1 MRVNAARLGAAAA
14 VLCVLALAPAAS
26 RATTTVPDIKEL
38 VRRYGLAMHY
48 DKIANLRSVT
58 RISSGFI
65 GNRIVTYTTMAK
77 APDKMLEI
85 ITVGGT
91 DERTS
96 IGFDG
101 TTAWV
106 QGPSGAVSVLDGAAS
121 RFIEGMAFG
130 LVGDPRTT
138 KATAGETTMNGVDY
152 FVISIRDASG
162 FGRDIMVDEKTYLP
176 IYWRVAVGNW
186 SHLFEVGPLDT
197 GPLGEYYPRIVQTIN
212 SDGSIGTPSSVTSV
226 DDNVSLPD
234 SMFAPPGQ

>member
-1 MRVNAARLGAAAA
+1 VRVNAARLGAAAA
-14 VLCVLALAPAAS
+14 VICVLALAPAAS
-26 RATTTVPDIKEL
+26 RATTSAPDIKEL

-48 DKIANLRSVT
+48 DKVANLRSVT
-58 RISSGFI
+58 RTSSGFI
-65 GNRIVTYTTMAK
+65 GNRVVTYTTMAK

-85 ITVGGT
+85 ITVDGS
-91 DERTS
+91 DERIS

-106 QGPSGAVSVLDGAAS
+106 QGRSGEVAVLDSAAS

-130 LVGDPRTT
+130 FVGDPRSI
-138 KATAGETTMNGVDY
+138 KATADVTTIHGVDY
-152 FVISIRDASG
+152 YVISARDGSG

-176 IYWRVAVGNW
+176 IYWRVVAGQW

-197 GPLGEYYPRIVQTIN
+197 GPLGEYYPRTVQTIN
-212 SDGSIGTPSSVTSV
+212 SDGSIGTPASVTSV
-226 DDNVSLPD
+226 DDNISLPD